1 MRRFTFWAVALAVLV
16 IVLFN
21 VQGWLILDRT
31 GRELGR
37 ELGDRLQTVAVML
50 SHALAAEGA
59 DVAEA
64 DFSLLT
70 DVMRENGLF
79 NVFVVNENLEYL
91 ANARDPTRVG
101 SNDPAL
107 ELDAA
112 EILSAFSG
120 LPTRSRLYG
129 AGNTYLACAYA
140 PMESADGIVVA
151 VIGAEADARFFSAIR
166 GFQNAMLLINVLS
179 LIAIVA
185 TVLVSVSL
193 VRHALRVEQAAARA
207 NTLALMG
214 QMSGAV
220 AHEIK
225 NPLGII
231 RAAAE
236 RLERRYDPA
245 PAELDYI
252 RQEVDRLNRIV
263 TNYLSV
269 GGAGVRGRGLGV
281 GGQGADEERV
291 DLAAVI
297 QDVLG
302 SVAHETAG
310 KGIRVEAQLDGL
322 PDAVGSRLELRQV
335 FLNLV
340 LNAIQAQPDGG
351 VIRITGRADGPRL
364 AVEVADQGP
373 GISKAEL
380 GQVFEP
386 FFTTREKGSGLGLFV
401 VRRIVEAHGGKV
413 GIRSET
419 GKGTA
424 VEVVLPRGEVR
435 SQNAECRMQNAE
447 SRARNEDTG
456 S

>member
-21 VQGWLILDRT
+21 IQGWLILNRT

-50 SHALAAEGA
+50 SHALAAEDA
-59 DVAEA
+59 EVAEA
-64 DFSLLT
+64 GFPLLS

-79 NVFVVNENLEYL
+79 NVFIVNENLEYL

-120 LPTRSRLYG
+120 LPTRSQLYG
-129 AGNTYLACAYA
+129 AGGGTGTGPYLASAYA
-140 PMESADGIVVA
+140 PLETPDGLATA
-151 VIGAEADARFFSAIR
+151 VIGVEADARFFSAIR
-166 GFQNAMLLINVLS
+166 GFRNSMLLINVLS
-179 LIAIVA
+179 LIAILA

-193 VRHALRVEQAAARA
+193 ARHALRVEQAAARA
-207 NTLALMG
+207 NTLATMG

-236 RLERRYDPA
+236 RLQRRYDPP

-252 RQEVDRLNRIV
+252 KQEVDRLNRIV
-263 TNYLSV
+263 TNYLKV
-269 GGAGVRGRGLGV
+269 GATREAEAEL
-281 GGQGADEERV
+281 V
-291 DLAAVI
+291 DLGEVI

-302 SVAHETAG
+302 SAAHETGA

-322 PDAVGSRLELRQV
+322 PGVKGSRLELRQV

-351 VIRITGRADGPRL
+351 VIRIVGHARGPR
-364 AVEVADQGP
+364 VVIEVADEGP
-373 GISKAEL
+373 GISKSEL
-380 GQVFEP
+380 VQVFEP

-413 GIRSET
+413 AIRSET
-419 GKGTA
+419 GKGTV
-424 VEVVLPRGEVR
+424 VEVALP
-435 SQNAECRMQNAE
+435 
-447 SRARNEDTG
+447 TG
-456 S
+456 K